1 MFLLT
6 GHGLSSVWSQS
17 AVGSAL
23 RSSIVGIGL
32 GIGVGRDGVILYVRI
47 VLPTL
52 FAVGLSAGTA
62 GGDLFLA
69 TLKLFLLPL
78 FLGPVTLGPL
88 LVVVRFESHSG
99 SPLGRSR
106 RGIGPAYGRC

>member
-6 GHGLSSVWSQS
+6 GHGLSSVWSRS

-32 GIGVGRDGVILYVRI
+32 GLGVRIGVGRLDI
-47 VLPTL
+47 VLRLRPVRL
-52 FAVGLSAGTA
+52 GLLAGAA
-62 GGDLFLA
+62 GGDALFA
-69 TLKLFLLPL
+69 TLQPFLLLL

-99 SPLGRSR
+99 SPLGSSR
-106 RGIGPAYGRC
+106 RGIGPAYGRR